1 MSSEQWGV
9 NPSGWHFSLF
19 IFHSP
24 PLGEAGKGL
33 GNAVKAV
40 QVICASGAVFVL

>member
-1 MSSEQWGV
+1 MSSDQWGV

-19 IFHSP
+19 TFHSP
-24 PLGEAGKGL
+24 PLGEAGRGL

-40 QVICASGAVFVL
+40 QVIRASGAVFEL